1 MFYNPKLAALKSS
14 LVAAEDLRKI
24 TSINIANASTIGYKA
39 MQGVFAPDCE
49 CQCFSDLLPEVAQR
63 MNASGSR
70 YNSGIPSGQLH
81 LEIIKSDKPGNK
93 TKVNGKYTE
102 GSNVDPSKEFS
113 NILTAASMTRSALAA
128 IQLENKIQ
136 QEVLNLG
143 R

>member
-1 MFYNPKLAALKSS
+1 MFYNSKLSALKSS

-24 TSINIANASTIGYKA
+24 TSINIANSNTIGYKSL
-39 MQGVFAPDCE
+39 QGVFAPDCE

-63 MNASGSR
+63 MNAAGTS
-70 YNSGIPSGQLH
+70 YPSGQLH
-81 LEIIKSDKPGNK
+81 LEIIKSEKPGNK
-93 TKVNGKYTE
+93 TKVNGKYME

>member
-1 MFYNPKLAALKSS
+1 MFYNSKLSALKSS

-24 TSINIANASTIGYKA
+24 TSINIANSNTVGYKA
-39 MQGVFAPDCE
+39 LQGVFAPDCE

-63 MNASGSR
+63 MNAAG
-70 YNSGIPSGQLH
+70 YPSGQLH
-81 LEIIKSDKPGNK
+81 LEIIKSEKPGNK
-93 TKVNGKYTE
+93 TKVNGKYME